1 VAIPADNPLRQPA
14 YVTFPL
20 AVDPDHGLATS
31 GRFDHVSQQIAQV
44 LFTDPGERVFR
55 HEFGAGLSALVFEP
69 ASTTLAELATKRLQS
84 SLSDALQGE
93 VDPRSLEITVDTSAG
108 DRLEI
113 SVAYSLA
120 TISQREVQ
128 RFSVQVSN
136 G

>member
-1 VAIPADNPLRQPA
+1 MAAPTDNPLRQPS
-14 YVTFPL
+14 YLMFPL
-20 AVDPDHGLATS
+20 GVDANGLRTS

-55 HEFGAGLSALVFEP
+55 PDFGAGLSALVFEP
-69 ASTTLAELATKRLQS
+69 ASTALAELATKRLQA
-84 SLSDALQGE
+84 SLADALQGE

-128 RFSVQVSN
+128 RFTLQVSN